1 MVTKYKF
8 DDAETLAIYVI
19 VESKDVKKFLR
30 EVLDGN
36 FNRDDYKILPKVS

>member
-8 DDAETLAIYVI
+8 DDVETLAIYVI
-19 VESKDVKKFLR
+19 DEIIKNCKR